1 MKKKEMYQIPDE
13 SLSKYM
19 DIGLLSPF
27 AVKNSVARLDMIN
40 SGIKHAVIPAINPE
54 RPLIDSIYTK
64 DILQSSDNYK
74 TSSQVELIK
83 KIEKNIN
90 GVISERTYI
99 YRDLSDGLVY
109 VENVPL
115 YMPYYKIDRKS
126 RWIRIEAII
135 LACASSE
142 NALNR

>member
-13 SLSKYM
+13 SLSKYKE
-19 DIGLLSPF
+19 IGRLSPF

-54 RPLIDSIYTK
+54 RPLVDSIYTK

-83 KIEKNIN
+83 KIEKNI
-90 GVISERTYI
+90 E
-99 YRDLSDGLVY
+99 DL
-109 VENVPL
+109 
-115 YMPYYKIDRKS
+115 K
-126 RWIRIEAII
+126 
-135 LACASSE
+135 
-142 NALNR
+142 